1 MSFIFLLSGL
11 FLGWS
16 LGANVAGTVF
26 GTAVETKMLKFK
38 TAAWVASVFVVLGA
52 VLQGGATSSTLT
64 KLGSVNALAGSFTV
78 ALSAALSLFLMAR
91 IRIPVSSTQA
101 VVGSIIG
108 WDLFTGA
115 FTDYSVLVGIL
126 SSWIITPLLAAFF
139 TLIIFYLFNAF
150 LNKHAIHIIH
160 LDYYTRLGLL
170 FACAF
175 GAYSI
180 GANNIASVMGMFIDA
195 SPFKDIFIT
204 MNYSI
209 ASSTQLFFLGSVAIA
224 IGIFTYSHKNIKTVG
239 NDLYK
244 LSPLT
249 GLIVVLSSSLVL
261 FIFSS
266 KALASFLH
274 FLHLPSLPLVPVSSS
289 QAIIGSIVGLSL
301 SKGVH
306 NMHYNVLGRIS
317 IGWLAS
323 PVLAGIICF
332 FSLFVVQNVFD
343 QTVYH
348 PSYYTF
354 DKHVMIKMEDE
365 RIDINKLS
373 ILNGKTYQSSN
384 ELRNELLNIEM
395 GPRKKQI
402 IAEISYYYPMRV
414 DVKKIDYEL
423 EKQYFTQQ
431 DIEDLQK
438 LSDNYLNH
446 KWQLNEKL
454 EEISNSWSFKPKGIK
469 NNSYNRELQ
478 KKYDILYTTFKIKTL
493 SID

>member
-1 MSFIFLLSGL
+1 
-11 FLGWS
+11 
-16 LGANVAGTVF
+16 
-26 GTAVETKMLKFK
+26 
-38 TAAWVASVFVVLGA
+38 
-52 VLQGGATSSTLT
+52 
-64 KLGSVNALAGSFTV
+64 
-78 ALSAALSLFLMAR
+78 
-91 IRIPVSSTQA
+91 
-101 VVGSIIG
+101 
-108 WDLFTGA
+108 
-115 FTDYSVLVGIL
+115 
-126 SSWIITPLLAAFF
+126 
-139 TLIIFYLFNAF
+139 
-150 LNKHAIHIIH
+150 
-160 LDYYTRLGLL
+160 
-170 FACAF
+170 
-175 GAYSI
+175 
-180 GANNIASVMGMFIDA
+180 
-195 SPFKDIFIT
+195 
-204 MNYSI
+204 
-209 ASSTQLFFLGSVAIA
+209 
-224 IGIFTYSHKNIKTVG
+224 
-239 NDLYK
+239 
-244 LSPLT
+244 
-249 GLIVVLSSSLVL
+249 
-261 FIFSS
+261 
-266 KALASFLH
+266 
-274 FLHLPSLPLVPVSSS
+274 
-289 QAIIGSIVGLSL
+289 
-301 SKGVH
+301 
-306 NMHYNVLGRIS
+306 
-317 IGWLAS
+317 WLAS